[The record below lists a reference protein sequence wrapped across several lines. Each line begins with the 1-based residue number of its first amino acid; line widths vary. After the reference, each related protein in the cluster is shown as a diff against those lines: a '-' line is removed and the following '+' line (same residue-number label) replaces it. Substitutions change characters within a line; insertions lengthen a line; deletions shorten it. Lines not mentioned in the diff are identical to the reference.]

1 MVTGSFADLNDAI
14 YQLDWYTFPSEIQ
27 RMLPTLMINAQ
38 QEVNIKGFGNVLCT
52 RETFQKVNSVFAT

>member
-27 RMLPTLMINAQ
+27 RMLPTLLMNAQ
-38 QEVNIKGFGNVLCT
+38 QEVIIKGFGNMICK
-52 RETFQKVNSVFAT
+52 RETFKTVNSVIRF